1 MIRTEIEKIVTEF
14 LIDEF
19 EIEEELI
26 TNDAHLINDI
36 GLESLDL
43 VDVVVIIEK
52 EFGFKVQR
60 ENMKEI
66 MTLDNLYSY
75 IEINCKEK

>member
-1 MIRTEIEKIVTEF
+1 MNRTEIEKIVTEF

-19 EIEEELI
+19 EIEAELI
-26 TNDAHLINDI
+26 NKDAHLINDI

-60 ENMKEI
+60 EDMKDI
-66 MTLDNLYSY
+66 KTLGDLYSY
-75 IEINCKEK
+75 IEINCK

>member
-1 MIRTEIEKIVTEF
+1 MTRTEIEKIVAEF

-19 EIEEELI
+19 EIEAELI
-26 TNDAHLINDI
+26 TEDAHLINDI

-60 ENMKEI
+60 EDMKEI
-66 MTLDNLYSY
+66 TTLGNLYSY
-75 IEINCKEK
+75 IETNCK